1 MAGDRA
7 EDIPF
12 TRFGN
17 YRVSSEY
24 LSLLLLLLL
33 LLSCLF
39 IAVPYLGSGRGL

>member
-33 LLSCLF
+33 LSCLF
-39 IAVPYLGSGRGL
+39 IAVPYLGSGRGI